1 MSFSRSSLFAALA
14 IFVPVALTAAPA
26 AYAQTASDAP
36 KTDNMSSD
44 TSKSTTHKSSH
55 KPHHNRHSTK
65 TPSTKKPATPAS

>member
-36 KTDNMSSD
+36 KTDNMASD
-44 TSKSTTHKSSH
+44 TPKSTMHKGTH
-55 KPHHNRHSTK
+55 KPHHNSHPSKTHSM
-65 TPSTKKPATPAS
+65 KKSATPAS